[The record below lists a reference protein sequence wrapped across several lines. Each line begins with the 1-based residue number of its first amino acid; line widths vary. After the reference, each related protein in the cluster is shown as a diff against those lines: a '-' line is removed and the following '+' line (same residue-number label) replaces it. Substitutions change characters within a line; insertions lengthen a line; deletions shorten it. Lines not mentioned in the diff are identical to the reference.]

1 MYMGIYTLNQ
11 YFNLKQPKHTHTTRH
26 PTTHTHNT
34 HPQHTQHTHTHTH
47 REAQSYNNFMFFLS

>member
-11 YFNLKQPKHTHTTRH
+11 YFNLKQPKHTHPTH
-26 PTTHTHNT
+26 PHTHN
-34 HPQHTQHTHTHTH
+34 THTH